1 MSAKNFKTRIK
12 IKAETSDVYASF
24 TNPFAIELWSGY
36 PATMPSKAGEEF
48 SMLGGDIQGK
58 ILELVPDSKI
68 VQEWYFGDQ
77 EEASVATI
85 KIFTSGANSQ
95 VDVEHTNIPE
105 EAYDEITQGWED
117 YFLGGI
123 KEFLEVE

>member
-1 MSAKNFKTRIK
+1 MLLKNFTTRIK
-12 IKAETSDVYASF
+12 IKAEPSDVYASF
-24 TNPFAIELWSGY
+24 TNPFTIELWSGY
-36 PATMPSKAGEEF
+36 PATMPSVAGEEF

-58 ILELVPDSKI
+58 ILELIPDSKI

-77 EEASVATI
+77 TEASIATI
-85 KIFTSGANSQ
+85 KIFASGANSQ
-95 VDVEHTNIPE
+95 VDLQHTNIPE
-105 EAYDEITQGWED
+105 EAYDDITEGWVD

>member
-1 MSAKNFKTRIK
+1 MLLKNFTTRIK
-12 IKAETSDVYASF
+12 IKAEPSDVYASF
-24 TNPFAIELWSGY
+24 TNPFTIELWSGY
-36 PATMPSKAGEEF
+36 PATMPSVAGEEF

-58 ILELVPDSKI
+58 ILELIPDSKI

-77 EEASVATI
+77 TEASIATI
-85 KIFTSGANSQ
+85 KIFASGANSQ
-95 VDVEHTNIPE
+95 VDLQHTNIPE
-105 EAYDEITQGWED
+105 EAYDDIAEGWVD